1 MEIEKRI
8 TNAQQR
14 PCVISETTQNMK
26 NELKIFFSQFSLF
39 SEKGIENICLH
50 FSEQVLKKKEFL
62 LKEGQHCRHLS
73 FIVSGTFRFFHIN
86 EKGNERDE
94 HFSLGNEFVV
104 DIQSFM
110 DDIPAKMNIQA
121 ISNSRILT
129 ITQSDYN
136 QLLKTIPK
144 LIVFENLMLKKSLF
158 NTYNRLVSLLKDSP
172 DTRYLNLLQEQPRI
186 HEEVPLQY
194 IANYL
199 GITRET
205 ISRIRKRT
213 MKP

>member
-1 MEIEKRI
+1 
-8 TNAQQR
+8 
-14 PCVISETTQNMK
+14 MK
-26 NELKIFFSQFSLF
+26 NELKIFFNQFSLF
-39 SEKGIENICLH
+39 SENEIDEICLH
-50 FSEQVLKKKEFL
+50 FSEQTLKKKTYL
-62 LKEGQHCRHLS
+62 LKEGEYCRHLS

-86 EKGNERDE
+86 EKGDEKDE

-121 ISNSRILT
+121 ISDSKILT
-129 ITQSDYN
+129 IIQSDYN
-136 QLLKTIPK
+136 QLSKTIPQ

-172 DTRYLNLLQEQPRI
+172 DTRYLTLLQEQPRI
-186 HEEVPLQY
+186 HKEVPLQY

-199 GITRET
+199 GVTRET

-213 MKP
+213 MKL